1 MAKKTNEVKH
11 VETKPV
17 EVKSNSNDKIVE
29 LLEQIREILE
39 QLVEKNQKENTWRL

>member
-1 MAKKTNEVKH
+1 MAKKT
-11 VETKPV
+11 V
-17 EVKSNSNDKIVE
+17 EVNDKIIE

>member
-1 MAKKTNEVKH
+1 MAKKTNE
-11 VETKPV
+11 T
-17 EVKSNSNDKIVE
+17 VKSNDSNEKIVE

>member
-1 MAKKTNEVKH
+1 MAKKTNE
-11 VETKPV
+11 TKSV

>member
-11 VETKPV
+11 V

>member
-1 MAKKTNEVKH
+1 MAKKTNE
-11 VETKPV
+11 TKTV

>member
-1 MAKKTNEVKH
+1 MAKKTN
-11 VETKPV
+11 ETKPV
-17 EVKSNSNDKIVE
+17 EVKSNSNDKIIE

>member
-1 MAKKTNEVKH
+1 MAKKTNE
-11 VETKPV
+11 TKSV

-29 LLEQIREILE
+29 LLKQIREILE